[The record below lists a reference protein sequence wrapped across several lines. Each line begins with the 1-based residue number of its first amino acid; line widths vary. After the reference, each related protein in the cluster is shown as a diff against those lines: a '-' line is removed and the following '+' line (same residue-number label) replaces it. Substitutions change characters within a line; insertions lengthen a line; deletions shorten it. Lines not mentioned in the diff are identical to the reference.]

1 VAICGCQQK
10 ETPAPDPVGDLKA
23 HPGIGRVMLE
33 FTTPENAVSGKVYYN
48 SGTVKKFFVD
58 PTAPVQV
65 VEVDGLTA
73 GENTLRVVTQDIS
86 GRESLPKGIVVDV
99 YGESFYPGALP
110 NRKFVKMREISGDSI
125 EITFE
130 KGGEEEAFDMTEV
143 GAHCE
148 IAGMSCGGVYKDAFF
163 MHPPWQK
170 GKTGCA
176 YARVETTLPDED
188 ELVFQA
194 SLGKRDRT
202 DIGDGIH
209 FMFFVAA
216 EGQPETLL
224 GETTLAEHKWIPFT
238 ADLSKWRGKK
248 VTMRLVSDVGP
259 TGNSTGDHAA
269 WADMVI
275 RKKEKIL
282 AYRLD

>member
-1 VAICGCQQK
+1 VSFN
-10 ETPAPDPVGDLKA
+10 L
-23 HPGIGRVMLE
+23 
-33 FTTPENAVSGKVYYN
+33 PEPTEEGKKPLSVTFRSGKVEYVWK
-48 SGTVKKFFVD
+48 GTLACDLVHKIVY
-58 PTAPVQV
+58 
-65 VEVDGLTA
+65 DGFMK
-73 GENTLRVVTQDIS
+73 DF
-86 GRESLPKGIVVDV
+86 K
-99 YGESFYPGALP
+99 PGA
-110 NRKFVKMREISGDSI
+110 RVRVKG
-125 EITFE
+125 
-130 KGGEEEAFDMTEV
+130 GGEEEAFDMTEV